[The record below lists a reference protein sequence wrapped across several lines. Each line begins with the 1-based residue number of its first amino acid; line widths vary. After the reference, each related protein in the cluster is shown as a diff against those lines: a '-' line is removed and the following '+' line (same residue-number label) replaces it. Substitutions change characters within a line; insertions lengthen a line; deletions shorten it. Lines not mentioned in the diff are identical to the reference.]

1 MLQDPR
7 LDEVFGALSNPTRRA
22 IIARLTRGE
31 ATVNDLVEPFEM
43 SQPAISRHLKVLE
56 EAGLILRGRDGQ
68 TRPCRLTGEGF
79 RAAGAWLASV
89 DPGSGDTFPGLEG
102 LMRKLGELGGKLV

>member
-43 SQPAISRHLKVLE
+43 SQPAI
-56 EAGLILRGRDGQ
+56 
-68 TRPCRLTGEGF
+68 
-79 RAAGAWLASV
+79 
-89 DPGSGDTFPGLEG
+89 
-102 LMRKLGELGGKLV
+102 